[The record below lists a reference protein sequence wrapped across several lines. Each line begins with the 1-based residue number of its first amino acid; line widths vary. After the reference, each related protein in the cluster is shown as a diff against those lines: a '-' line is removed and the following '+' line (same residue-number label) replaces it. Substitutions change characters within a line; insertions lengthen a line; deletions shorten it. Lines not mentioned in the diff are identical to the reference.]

1 MTTIPLERLLT
12 TKTLREPSPLEDPHT
27 TTHYPKHTRTPKNKN
42 KKRKH
47 LYAVGATHLMVV
59 IGSVLTQVMAQYDHG
74 VWHAKIKFNYLL
86 IIAASSSPH
95 LASLIVV

>member
-1 MTTIPLERLLT
+1 MMTIPLEQLLT

-42 KKRKH
+42 KKLKH

-59 IGSVLTQVMAQYDHG
+59 IGSVLTQVMAHYDHG
-74 VWHAKIKFNYLL
+74 VWHAKIKFNYYYY
-86 IIAASSSPH
+86 SDYSTS
-95 LASLIVV
+95 

>member
-1 MTTIPLERLLT
+1 MMTIPLEQLLT
-12 TKTLREPSPLEDPHT
+12 TKTLPKPSPLEDPHT
-27 TTHYPKHTRTPKNKN
+27 QRHITRNTHAPQKNKN

-74 VWHAKIKFNYLL
+74 V
-86 IIAASSSPH
+86 
-95 LASLIVV
+95 